1 MSDIEIINRA
11 KGMLKPLL
19 ALNVIFA
26 LMVLLTKV
34 VFDSPETATYFGVFF
49 FIEIFLFAIFFAP
62 VFIYNL
68 IRGRGIRYSSSKA
81 MLAFGDFYHY
91 VSPW

>member
-1 MSDIEIINRA
+1 MSDIETINQA

-19 ALNVIFA
+19 ALNVIF
-26 LMVLLTKV
+26 VLLVVTTAV
-34 VFDSPETATYFGVFF
+34 VFNRPQMAIYFGIFF
-49 FIEIFLFAIFFAP
+49 LIEILLFTIFFLP

-68 IRGRGIRYSSSKA
+68 IRGRGIKYSLSKA